1 MADSPLPPRS
11 VPAEV
16 GVRNVEVI
24 LQLAADGKQSAT
36 YRIQVALTDG
46 ETDQRVGNLVPHLTN
61 AEIAGLQTLINRI
74 KAKAQ
79 SVWGSG

>member
-1 MADSPLPPRS
+1 MADSPLPPRT

-24 LQLAADGKQSAT
+24 LQLAANGKQNAT

-46 ETDQRVGNLVPHLTN
+46 EIDQRTGNLVPHLTN
-61 AEIAGLQTLINRI
+61 AEIAGLQTLMNRI

-79 SVWGSG
+79 TAWGSG